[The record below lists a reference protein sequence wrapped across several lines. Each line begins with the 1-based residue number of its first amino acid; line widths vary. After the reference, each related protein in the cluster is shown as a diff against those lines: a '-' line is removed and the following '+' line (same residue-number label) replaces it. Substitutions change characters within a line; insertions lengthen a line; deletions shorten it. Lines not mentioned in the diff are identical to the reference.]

1 MYSIQIYA
9 KITTLDL
16 KDWKC
21 AQYAS
26 GFYEARLGLLNLHTR
41 CAGLVINHFELGFT
55 TDLQISRLIFP
66 CEVLVVVLSAGEL
79 LDSTLPLGFV

>member
-9 KITTLDL
+9 KITTWGL

-26 GFYEARLGLLNLHTR
+26 RFYEARLGLLDLHTR
-41 CAGLVINHFELGFT
+41 CADLVINHLALGFA
-55 TDLQISRLIFP
+55 TDQQAD
-66 CEVLVVVLSAGEL
+66 LSQ
-79 LDSTLPLGFV
+79 